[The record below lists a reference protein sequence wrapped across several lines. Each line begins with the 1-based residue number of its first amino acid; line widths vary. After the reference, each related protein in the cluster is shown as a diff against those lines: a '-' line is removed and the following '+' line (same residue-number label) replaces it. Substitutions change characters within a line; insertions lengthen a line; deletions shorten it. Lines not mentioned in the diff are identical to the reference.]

1 MKRKKNSTKEGRR
14 VNFEIDGNCFFLVST
29 RLFPASFLLY
39 RHDFS
44 TWYVKQ
50 TPCFYHI
57 SLRISDANRP
67 NPVGLGMQR
76 RPFRVNFCRRG
87 RCCEI
92 VILEAAVWKNLDKK
106 EFFLLVPALPLSNDT
121 IQQHLPDVFSA
132 GTKAKLSIYL
142 STRRCLLVSC
152 HEWIPRCHF
161 SSISTHPTFDTDRNP
176 TTSIQQQPYFA
187 TFDLDHQR
195 PRVPVFFHDLF
206 NGQHSQCHVW
216 GTQYV
221 G

>member
-14 VNFEIDGNCFFLVST
+14 VKFEIDGNCFFLVST

-92 VILEAAVWKNLDKK
+92 VILEAAVWKDKNSSSSS
-106 EFFLLVPALPLSNDT
+106 LPSPLSNDT

-142 STRRCLLVSC
+142 S
-152 HEWIPRCHF
+152 IY
-161 SSISTHPTFDTDRNP
+161 PTLP
-176 TTSIQQQPYFA
+176 
-187 TFDLDHQR
+187 L
-195 PRVPVFFHDLF
+195 
-206 NGQHSQCHVW
+206 GQLS
-216 GTQYV
+216 
-221 G
+221 